1 MSPLSSHVSAQS
13 APPVHGSPAC
23 TEQFPPLHV
32 SVPLQNTLSS
42 HDALLFGCV
51 QEPLPLQMSFVQTL
65 PSLVHAEPEDALQL
79 SAASWHTFAHTAPPV
94 HGSPV

>member
-51 QEPLPLQMSFVQTL
+51 QEPLD
-65 PSLVHAEPEDALQL
+65 AELLIQPKRPRHHPETSGVREHRED
-79 SAASWHTFAHTAPPV
+79 HPPE
-94 HGSPV
+94 